1 MHNKSNSF
9 NRQSISLDLL
19 NLKNIE
25 VFIENNKKYDTC
37 IFLVGLAH
45 RKGEKSDYQEF
56 NSINFKTFKNLL
68 DTFVKYK
75 KIPNKIIFASTIS
88 IYGEKLRTN
97 KYTESHLPNPKT
109 PYAITKLKAEN
120 YLKQNFASKYW
131 ILRLAPVYSKE
142 FLLNIERRTEVF
154 GKKYVIGGGNK
165 KLSLCHLD
173 NINSLIESIIFENK
187 NMVFIMFRTIRFT
200 HIITC
205 KNIKKATI
213 L

>member
-1 MHNKSNSF
+1 MQEVQENWPILVSLGTIADLTVLHNKSNSF

-88 IYGEKLRTN
+88 IYGEKLRTS
-97 KYTESHLPNPKT
+97 KYTKVTFQIL
-109 PYAITKLKAEN
+109 KLHM
-120 YLKQNFASKYW
+120 LLQN
-131 ILRLAPVYSKE
+131 
-142 FLLNIERRTEVF
+142 
-154 GKKYVIGGGNK
+154 
-165 KLSLCHLD
+165 
-173 NINSLIESIIFENK
+173 
-187 NMVFIMFRTIRFT
+187 
-200 HIITC
+200 
-205 KNIKKATI
+205 
-213 L
+213 